1 MTLGFM
7 VKMSSVRCVA
17 SRRSRS
23 EIGID
28 RVVEDPRLMDV
39 DAVSR
44 DERSLASNIRCG
56 GYMNVGRKGTHWL
69 EKMLPRAELLSLP
82 GAVST
87 SLVRKSPFCLP
98 WSVPFPPCDLKSMTT
113 SSSVSVTDGT
123 DIVAEVEPTLTSS
136 LLSSVSSSLSSLSR
150 APISNR

>member
-56 GYMNVGRKGTHWL
+56 GYMNV
-69 EKMLPRAELLSLP
+69 
-82 GAVST
+82 
-87 SLVRKSPFCLP
+87 
-98 WSVPFPPCDLKSMTT
+98 
-113 SSSVSVTDGT
+113 
-123 DIVAEVEPTLTSS
+123 
-136 LLSSVSSSLSSLSR
+136 
-150 APISNR
+150 